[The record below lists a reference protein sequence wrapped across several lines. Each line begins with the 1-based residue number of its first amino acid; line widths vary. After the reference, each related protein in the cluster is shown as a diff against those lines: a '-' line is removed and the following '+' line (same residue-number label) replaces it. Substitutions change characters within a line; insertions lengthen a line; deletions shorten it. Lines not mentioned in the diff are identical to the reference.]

1 MVAFELVILVFLVTI
16 PSAAPASVESISRGR
31 VVKWPKSVEFVG
43 VVDGPGSKGDFWWA
57 IAVLEVAEGVITNM
71 FQKEFAPYIPS
82 GVAGSFLGDFF
93 QFGGGMGAAAV
104 ALYDSVMYLGPF
116 SIAHIRYP
124 FDF

>member
-1 MVAFELVILVFLVTI
+1 M
-16 PSAAPASVESISRGR
+16 
-31 VVKWPKSVEFVG
+31 K
-43 VVDGPGSKGDFWWA
+43 
-57 IAVLEVAEGVITNM
+57 VAEGVITNM

-93 QFGGGMGAAAV
+93 QFGGRMGAAAV

-116 SIAHIRYP
+116 SVAQIRYP